1 MLFLDAISMIAV
13 VTFVTKVHIRF
24 IGGTE
29 TNFALLLIVILGYGK
44 FTYSK
49 GLFYLRHLLSSKSD
63 ESDS

>member
-1 MLFLDAISMIAV
+1 MIAV
-13 VTFVTKVHIRF
+13 ITFVTKINIRF
-24 IGGTE
+24 IGSTE
-29 TNFALLLIVILGYGK
+29 ANFALLLIVILFYGK